1 MGDESKDSNMP
12 GDFNRTMGKFVDLP
26 DTIKTRETTQTIVP
40 FFGIG
45 THTYIVQTFR
55 RREEG
60 DYIFFQDVADGK
72 AVQIVIPPKI
82 AAIIASQRDQLT
94 GKSRSRASKRVAEDR
109 AARGI
114 QPGFMRGKKKEAR

>member
-1 MGDESKDSNMP
+1 MP
-12 GDFNRTMGKFVDLP
+12 GEFNRTMGKFHDLP

-45 THTYIVQTFR
+45 THTYIVQTYR

-82 AAIIASQRDQLT
+82 ASIIASQREQLT
-94 GKSRSRASKRVAEDR
+94 GKSRSRASRNSMEAR
-109 AARGI
+109 MARGEK
-114 QPGFMRGKKKEAR
+114 PGFMKEKKS

>member
-1 MGDESKDSNMP
+1 MSEDNKESNMP
-12 GDFNRTMGKFVDLP
+12 GEFNRTMGKFVDLP

-72 AVQIVIPPKI
+72 AVQIVIPPRI

-94 GKSRSRASKRVAEDR
+94 TKSRSRAGKRNAEDR
-109 AARGI
+109 AARGLV
-114 QPGFMRGKKKEAR
+114 PGFMKKGKTKE

>member
-1 MGDESKDSNMP
+1 MSEENGKSNMP
-12 GDFNRTMGKFVDLP
+12 GEFNRTMGKFVDLP
-26 DTIKTRETTQTIVP
+26 DTIKTVETTKTIVP

-55 RREEG
+55 RREDG

-72 AVQIVIPPKI
+72 AVQIVIPPAI
-82 AAIIASQRDQLT
+82 ADVIARQRDQLSS
-94 GKSRSRASKRVAEDR
+94 KSRSRAGKRVAEDL

-114 QPGFMRGKKKEAR
+114 KPGFMRAGKGGKK

>member
-1 MGDESKDSNMP
+1 MSDENKDSNMP
-12 GDFNRTMGKFVDLP
+12 GEFNRTMGKFHDLP
-26 DTIKTRETTQTIVP
+26 DTIKTRETTQTVVP

-45 THTYIVQTFR
+45 THTYIVQTYR

-82 AAIIASQRDQLT
+82 ASIIASQREQLT
-94 GKSRSRASKRVAEDR
+94 TKSRSRAGKLNAADR
-109 AARGI
+109 AARGL
-114 QPGFMRGKKKEAR
+114 QPGFMKGKKEAK